1 MVLCKRSWI
10 SLVITCELGFC
21 LSFSACVV
29 DFAFLQGVEKSEAFE
44 DPHVLSM
51 SQDVLSMSSKTISH
65 RVKLCRPG
73 QSLDSLDMSGH
84 LNLVK
89 VAVCASS
96 N

>member
-1 MVLCKRSWI
+1 MRARLLS
-10 SLVITCELGFC
+10 
-21 LSFSACVV
+21 SFSACVV
-29 DFAFLQGVEKSEAFE
+29 DFAFVQGVEKSEAFE